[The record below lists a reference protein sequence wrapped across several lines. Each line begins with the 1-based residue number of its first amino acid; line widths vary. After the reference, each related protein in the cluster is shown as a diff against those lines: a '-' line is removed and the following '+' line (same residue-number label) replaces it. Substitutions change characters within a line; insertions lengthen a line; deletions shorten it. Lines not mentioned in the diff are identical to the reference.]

1 MRVIISHAFFG
12 EPQLM
17 RLLRW
22 RKPDA
27 PPVIQFF
34 GTRFALEDRHSDLT
48 HMFIGG
54 QVEADECERARGY
67 TSPESSQA
75 GPETEPC
82 VSKSQRIIYTLIDYH
97 RLKIIGN
104 RTRHTSV

>member
-1 MRVIISHAFFG
+1 
-12 EPQLM
+12 
-17 RLLRW
+17 
-22 RKPDA
+22 
-27 PPVIQFF
+27 
-34 GTRFALEDRHSDLT
+34 
-48 HMFIGG
+48 MFIGG

-104 RTRHTSV
+104 CTRHTSV